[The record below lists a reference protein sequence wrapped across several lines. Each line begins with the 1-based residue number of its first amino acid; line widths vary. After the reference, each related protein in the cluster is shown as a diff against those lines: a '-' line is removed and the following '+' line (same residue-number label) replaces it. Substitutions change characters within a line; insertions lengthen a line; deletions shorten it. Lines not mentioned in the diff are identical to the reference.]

1 MAENIAPSDTDPRL
15 TALRLAEEQACAG
28 YVTARKDQI
37 TLAGQVV
44 SLHQL
49 TVEQPRR
56 SDYRSAL
63 TCLASRYRD
72 AKQRTITAYDRWV
85 AAQLHTDEQWT
96 DTTGRTRGRATPAA
110 SAPVGGGQAA

>member
-1 MAENIAPSDTDPRL
+1 MAENTDPSNTDPRL
-15 TALRLAEEQACAG
+15 TALYLAEEQACAG
-28 YVTARKDQI
+28 YVAARKDQI
-37 TLAGQVV
+37 KLAGQVV

-56 SDYRSAL
+56 ADYRNAL
-63 TCLASRYRD
+63 TCLAGRYRA

-96 DTTGRTRGRATPAA
+96 GTAGRTRGQANPA
-110 SAPVGGGQAA
+110 GEAA

>member
-1 MAENIAPSDTDPRL
+1 MAENTNLEITDPRL
-15 TALRLAEEQACAG
+15 TALYLAEEQACAG
-28 YVTARKDQI
+28 YVVARKDQI

-56 SDYRSAL
+56 ADYRNAL
-63 TCLASRYRD
+63 TGLASRYRA
-72 AKQRTITAYDRWV
+72 AKQRTSLAYDRWV

-96 DTTGRTRGRATPAA
+96 DTTGRTRGQAATTA
-110 SAPVGGGQAA
+110 SAAATGWVA